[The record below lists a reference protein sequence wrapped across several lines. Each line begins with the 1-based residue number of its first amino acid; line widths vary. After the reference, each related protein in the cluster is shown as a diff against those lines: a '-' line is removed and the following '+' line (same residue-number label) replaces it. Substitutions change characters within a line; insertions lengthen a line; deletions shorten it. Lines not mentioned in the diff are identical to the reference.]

1 MLKEQTVLKGPE
13 SKLQYLEK
21 EKQSLSP
28 KLFRWPEHIDI
39 ATEKSKISYDHP
51 CESFDHLEVDVTRE
65 SVSRTSRERYKLR

>member
-21 EKQSLSP
+21 EKQSFSP

-39 ATEKSKISYDHP
+39 AEKSKASYDHP
-51 CESFDHLEVDVTRE
+51 RESFDPLEVDVTRE